1 MKRKARISTVILYV
15 ILIFL
20 AVIMIYP
27 FVWSV
32 TASFKTS
39 RQIYGGDP
47 LDLIPKPFTLNN
59 YKRVLELL
67 PFGRFLL
74 NSMLL
79 ATVVPVISIVLA
91 SMAAYAFA
99 RLQFRG
105 RDVIFMLLLGVMML
119 PGHVTLIPRY
129 ALMIKLG
136 WVNRYI
142 ALIIPAVFSASLVF
156 KIFFMRQHFL
166 SIPRELEEAALID
179 GCSQWGV
186 WWNIMMPNSKPALA
200 ALAIIGFKTE
210 WNSFLW
216 PNIVINDFMKMPIQV
231 GLTYLQSNAQS
242 SWDILM
248 AGTTIAIV
256 PVILIFI
263 CFQQYFMAGSLT
275 SGMGGR

>member
-1 MKRKARISTVILYV
+1 MKRKKRISTVILYIV
-15 ILIFL
+15 LIFL

-32 TASFKTS
+32 TASFKTNQ
-39 RQIYGGDP
+39 QIYGGNP

-74 NSMLL
+74 NSMFL
-79 ATVVPVISIVLA
+79 ATVVPAISIILA

-99 RLQFRG
+99 RLEFKG
-105 RDVIFMLLLGVMML
+105 RDFIFMLLLGVMML

-142 ALIIPAVFSASLVF
+142 ALIIPAIFSASLVF

-186 WWNIMMPNSKPALA
+186 WWNIMMPNSRPALA

-216 PNIVINDFMKMPIQV
+216 PNVVINDFMKMPIQV

-275 SGMGGR
+275 SGIGGR

>member
-1 MKRKARISTVILYV
+1 MKRKKRISTVILYIV
-15 ILIFL
+15 LIFL

-32 TASFKTS
+32 TASFKTNQ
-39 RQIYGGDP
+39 QIYGGNP

-79 ATVVPVISIVLA
+79 AIVVPAISILLA
-91 SMAAYAFA
+91 SMAGYAFA
-99 RLQFRG
+99 RLDFKG
-105 RDVIFMLLLGVMML
+105 RDVIFMLLLGVMMV

-142 ALIIPAVFSASLVF
+142 ALIIPAIFSASLVF
-156 KIFFMRQHFL
+156 KIFFMRQSFL
-166 SIPRELEEAALID
+166 GIPRELEEAALID

-256 PVILIFI
+256 PVIIIFI

>member
-1 MKRKARISTVILYV
+1 MKRKKRISTVILYIV
-15 ILIFL
+15 LIFL

-32 TASFKTS
+32 TASFKTNQ
-39 RQIYGGDP
+39 QIYGGNP

-74 NSMLL
+74 NSMFL
-79 ATVVPVISIVLA
+79 ATVVPAISIVLA

-99 RLQFRG
+99 RLEFKG
-105 RDVIFMLLLGVMML
+105 RDFIFMLLLGVMML

-142 ALIIPAVFSASLVF
+142 ALIIPAIFSASLVF

-216 PNIVINDFMKMPIQV
+216 PNVVINDFMKMPIQV

>member
-1 MKRKARISTVILYV
+1 MKRKKRISTVILYIV
-15 ILIFL
+15 LIFL

-32 TASFKTS
+32 TASFKTNQ
-39 RQIYGGDP
+39 QIYGGNP
-47 LDLIPKPFTLNN
+47 LDLIPKPFTINN

-74 NSMLL
+74 NSMFL
-79 ATVVPVISIVLA
+79 ATVVPAISIILA

-99 RLQFRG
+99 RLEFKG
-105 RDVIFMLLLGVMML
+105 RDFIFMLLLGVMML

-142 ALIIPAVFSASLVF
+142 ALIIPAIFSASLVF

-216 PNIVINDFMKMPIQV
+216 PNVVINDFMKMPIQV

>member
-1 MKRKARISTVILYV
+1 MKRKARVSTVILYV

-20 AVIMIYP
+20 AIMMIYP

-39 RQIYGGDP
+39 RQIYGGNP
-47 LDLIPKPFTLNN
+47 LDLIPRPFTLNN

-99 RLQFRG
+99 RLEFRG

-166 SIPRELEEAALID
+166 SIPRDLEEAALID

-186 WWNIMMPNSKPALA
+186 WRNIMMPNSKPALA

>member
-1 MKRKARISTVILYV
+1 MKRKARVSTVILYV

-39 RQIYGGDP
+39 RQIYGGNP
-47 LDLIPKPFTLNN
+47 LDLIPRPFTLNN

-99 RLQFRG
+99 RLEFRG

-179 GCSQWGV
+179 GCSLWGV
-186 WWNIMMPNSKPALA
+186 WRNIMMPNSKPALA

>member
-1 MKRKARISTVILYV
+1 MKRKARVSTVILYV

-39 RQIYGGDP
+39 QQIYGGNP

-79 ATVVPVISIVLA
+79 AIVVPAISILLA
-91 SMAAYAFA
+91 SMAGYAFA
-99 RLQFRG
+99 RLDFKG
-105 RDVIFMLLLGVMML
+105 RDVIFMLLLGVMMV

-142 ALIIPAVFSASLVF
+142 ALIIPAIFSASLVF
-156 KIFFMRQHFL
+156 KIFFMRQSFL
-166 SIPRELEEAALID
+166 GIPRELEEAALID

-256 PVILIFI
+256 PVIIIFI